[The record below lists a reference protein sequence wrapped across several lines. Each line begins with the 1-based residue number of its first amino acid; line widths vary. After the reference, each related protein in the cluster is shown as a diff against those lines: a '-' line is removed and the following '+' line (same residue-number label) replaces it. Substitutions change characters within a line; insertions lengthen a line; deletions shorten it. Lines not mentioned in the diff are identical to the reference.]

1 MARGTLF
8 TLEHLL
14 ELLSEDCDAE
24 LDVYHNQALGFVTY
38 GLIAYKTSINSK
50 VSGLLSSLHLISL
63 LHLKN
68 VIF

>member
-14 ELLSEDCDAE
+14 ELLSENSDAE

-38 GLIAYKTSINSK
+38 VFIEYETSIS
-50 VSGLLSSLHLISL
+50 
-63 LHLKN
+63 
-68 VIF
+68 